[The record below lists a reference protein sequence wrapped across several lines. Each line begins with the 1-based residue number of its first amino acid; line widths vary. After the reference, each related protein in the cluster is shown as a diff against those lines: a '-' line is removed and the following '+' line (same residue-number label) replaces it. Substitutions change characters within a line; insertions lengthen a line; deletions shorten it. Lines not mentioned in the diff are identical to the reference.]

1 MSATKEIVHQGWLT
15 KSPPTK
21 SIFIRPR
28 WRRRWFI
35 LKSGTF
41 PNQFV
46 LEYFTDESCRRQKGL
61 INLDECEQVH
71 TICGP
76 LNVQD
81 RHRYTFHLRTPS
93 RIYYLA
99 ADTEPEMNKWVEGL
113 CQVGGLKIVEDE
125 SDGNIVYAK
134 PSNENNKPV
143 EVESTKVN
151 HGSDGSSPTPSNK
164 SPSGPYIPIS
174 ECFTGKPIMF
184 NPSGGNEEVTY
195 YNLSSFPFPPK
206 VNWATYPYR
215 KDSKDA
221 NDSVDDSK
229 LQQGQRSNDASYV
242 PPRPP
247 KKNSSK
253 PTTPTSTTP
262 QVKSSSGSKSP
273 GQAHSPMATGHSAGI
288 YENVDEGPDSPS
300 TSSSLHSPPSSAGG
314 LYCNISDT
322 TESKTAGPSVYQNPS
337 ASKPNASPSPSATSG
352 TSGSAIPPK
361 VDRNLKPDVK
371 KANELNATLK
381 NQQNQLASNAQ
392 SRLGCMTL
400 PNKSSQNNFYSSG
413 TYYPGPEIDRTRK
426 PSDGNLT
433 LGCTPVQLKYQSAMQ
448 NNARIPNGSRMNTNT
463 LPNQRRR
470 AGPLISPHEKKSY
483 AHIHHEYESAQELSG
498 TYMQIDCKTIKE
510 SEVRTQALKQ
520 SSNKKL
526 GLGPAPIGGSVEYK
540 VIDHVKTKA
549 LNQMRME
556 REEQLQTNPPR
567 H

>member
-1 MSATKEIVHQGWLT
+1 MSSATKEVVHQGWLT

-21 SIFIRPR
+21 AIFRPR

-35 LKSGTF
+35 VKGGSF
-41 PNQFV
+41 PHQFV

-99 ADTEPEMNKWVEGL
+99 SDTEQEMNKWVEVL
-113 CQVGGLKIVEDE
+113 CQVCGLKIVEDE
-125 SDGNIVYAK
+125 ADGNIVYAR
-134 PSNENNKPV
+134 PSNENSKPL
-143 EVESTKVN
+143 EVQSTDVHHES
-151 HGSDGSSPTPSNK
+151 DDSSPTPSNK

-174 ECFTGKPIMF
+174 ECFTGKPIIF

-195 YNLSSFPFPPK
+195 YNMSSFPFPPK
-206 VNWATYPYR
+206 VNWATYPYKR
-215 KDSKDA
+215 DA
-221 NDSVDDSK
+221 NEPVDESK
-229 LQQGQRSNDASYV
+229 TPHGQRSNDASYV

-262 QVKSSSGSKSP
+262 SQTKPNSGRKSP
-273 GQAHSPMATGHSAGI
+273 DQVHSPTGHSAGI
-288 YENVDEGPDSPS
+288 YENVDEVPDSSS

-322 TESKTAGPSVYQNPS
+322 TESKTAGASVYQNPS
-337 ASKPNASPSPSATSG
+337 ASKPSTSPSPSSSSMSG
-352 TSGSAIPPK
+352 NQGSAIPPK
-361 VDRNLKPDVK
+361 VDRNLKPEVK
-371 KANELNATLK
+371 KANEINAALK
-381 NQQNQLASNAQ
+381 NHQTPLASNAQ

-413 TYYPGPEIDRTRK
+413 THYPGPEIDRTRK

-433 LGCTPVQLKYQSAMQ
+433 LGCTPAQLKYQSAMQ
-448 NNARIPNGSRMNTNT
+448 NNSRNPNSSRMNTST

-470 AGPLISPHEKKSY
+470 AGPLISPHEKKTSSP
-483 AHIHHEYESAQELSG
+483 IFHEYESTQDLIG
-498 TYMQIDCKTIKE
+498 TYMQIDCKTIKD
-510 SEVRTQALKQ
+510 SEPRPQALKLPP
-520 SSNKKL
+520 NKKL
-526 GLGPAPIGGSVEYK
+526 GVGPAPPGGSVEYK

-556 REEQLQTNPPR
+556 REKQLETNPR